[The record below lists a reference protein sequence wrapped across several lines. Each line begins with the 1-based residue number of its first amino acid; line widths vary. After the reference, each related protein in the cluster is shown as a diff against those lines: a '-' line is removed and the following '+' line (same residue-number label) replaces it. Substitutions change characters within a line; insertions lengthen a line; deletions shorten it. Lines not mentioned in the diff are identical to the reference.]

1 MLYENKKVIVCGMAR
16 SGISAAKLLASVGA
30 DVTLQD
36 MKPMDVL
43 IKLHDI
49 EAYKKEGIKIFAGA
63 NPDDIIAVSYT
74 HLKTVEFRRN
84 TFV

>member
-49 EAYKKEGIKIFAGA
+49 EAYKKRE
-63 NPDDIIAVSYT
+63 
-74 HLKTVEFRRN
+74 
-84 TFV
+84 